1 MKVKIYIKEIQFR
14 LFFVCFSF
22 FLNFLT
28 IYYYKEQIIFSL
40 GQHQTTNF
48 PHFIATNLPEIF
60 LCLIKFSIYLALY
73 CTFPLIVA
81 QFWLFL
87 IPALYKYEYKALKY
101 FLTLSVLLYFISNFL
116 LCTKLLPYCWKFF
129 SAFQLNYEHTG
140 ISLQLEARLHE
151 YISFFTNTL
160 FSINLT
166 LNCCLVLSFFLLKFP
181 THILIKLRKIIYF
194 SGFVT
199 ATIITPPDILSQIIT
214 GTSLILLYEV
224 FIFSLFLTKQYK
236 KGE

>member
-1 MKVKIYIKEIQFR
+1 MKVNIYIKEIQLR

-28 IYYYKEQIIFSL
+28 IYYYKEQAIFAL

-60 LCLIKFSIYLALY
+60 FCLIKFSTYLALY
-73 CTFPLIVA
+73 CTFPVILT

-87 IPALYKYEYKALKY
+87 IPALYKYEYKVLKY
-101 FLTLSVLLYFISNFL
+101 FLSLSILLYFITNFL
-116 LCTKLLPYCWKFF
+116 FCTKLLPYCWKFF
-129 SAFQLNYEHTG
+129 SAFQLNYEHNG
-140 ISLQLEARLHE
+140 ISVQLETRLHD
-151 YISFFTNTL
+151 YISFFTNAL

-166 LNCCLVLSFFLLKFP
+166 LNCCLFVSFFLVKFP
-181 THILIKLRKIIYF
+181 IDTLLKLRKIIYF
-194 SGFVT
+194 SNFIA
-199 ATIITPPDILSQIIT
+199 ATILTPPDILSQIII
-214 GTSLILLYEV
+214 GTSLILLYEA